1 MPMSTT
7 LDKLGNIAQWGG
19 IETSVLDNGSGRG
32 TRIAWVNTGTG
43 LRYKVVLDRGM
54 DIMEAFY
61 NQHSLAWLSQ
71 VGTTAPQ
78 PMSDQGIDWLRTFG
92 GGLVTTCGLS
102 NVGVPSGKHG
112 LHGRISNIAAEVESI
127 VQPEPHRGK
136 MDMQITGIVREA
148 TVFGSILTLRRTISS
163 RLGES
168 AIHIKDEVTNE
179 GNQAVPLMLLY
190 HINFGWPLVD
200 EGARILWEGTWKP
213 RFPEKATIFV
223 EDNDFKKCPP
233 PLDSHSGTGE
243 EVAFIDPKADASG
256 RCTCG
261 IHNEALGL
269 SVKIHFQKDQLPHL
283 TNWQHWG
290 KYEYVTGLE
299 PGTHPPIGQEAAQA
313 EGQLDYLAPH
323 QTRVFELEIS
333 AQLTP

>member
-1 MPMSTT
+1 
-7 LDKLGNIAQWGG
+7 
-19 IETSVLDNGSGRG
+19 
-32 TRIAWVNTGTG
+32 
-43 LRYKVVLDRGM
+43 
-54 DIMEAFY
+54 
-61 NQHSLAWLSQ
+61 
-71 VGTTAPQ
+71 
-78 PMSDQGIDWLRTFG
+78 
-92 GGLVTTCGLS
+92 
-102 NVGVPSGKHG
+102 
-112 LHGRISNIAAEVESI
+112 
-127 VQPEPHRGK
+127 